1 MATSQGPARRHL
13 RLERLRKI
21 RLAGEPGVVAWV
33 ARTLAAA
40 GLLVER
46 LEESSLEDPKVVA
59 VWPTVW
65 VVRPEA
71 FLKPPEPSQRPLLF
85 RMQKIPPCLV
95 VAPPNTELGE
105 ALIRRIPVESYE
117 VVREGEDA
125 SLLPL
130 RLERLLLLDRRRSQR
145 EETAYR
151 ERLRIEARQNEILA
165 SIALAARDSLDLDEV
180 LGAATSLLGTTL
192 SAHSVEIWV
201 LEERERVC
209 RVFHHWGADPSLPSP
224 ELSERPLP
232 EGGAFGRIL
241 EERVV
246 YVVADRAE
254 LPPDSAEFAALEQL
268 GAMSFVGVPIH
279 RETGTLGVLG
289 LSWEEPRAL
298 PPEELL
304 FFERVSDQL
313 ALAIRAAHLYGNL
326 QEQLEALAHEQRRR
340 ELADRDRE
348 RLTAM
353 LVHDMK
359 SPLSALTAALEL
371 TRDKERKA
379 GEERLARM
387 LDGSLASARGLQG
400 LIEDALLVYRGEDAP
415 DTEKRPA
422 SPAEALALPLEEA
435 RWLAQARRVALET
448 DVDPKLSPVKM
459 DVAMFRRAAANLL
472 GNAVKFSPPSGVVTA
487 KGEMVA
493 ENGQRFFRLTV
504 SDHGP
509 GFPAAERSR
518 MATPYLRFS
527 GSESVPGTG
536 LGLTVVQKVVRAH
549 RGRLDVAP
557 NEPTGAVFTLWIPA

>member
-1 MATSQGPARRHL
+1 MPAPPASAARPPRFG
-13 RLERLRKI
+13 RMKKV
-21 RLAGEPGVVAWV
+21 RLAGDPGAVAWV
-33 ARTLAAA
+33 ARTLTAA

-46 LEESSLEDPKVVA
+46 LEEASLEDPKVVA

-65 VVRPEA
+65 VVRPET
-71 FLKPPEPSQRPLLF
+71 FLKPPDPAQKPLLY
-85 RMQKIPPCLV
+85 RMPKLPPCLV

-105 ALIRRIPVESYE
+105 ALVRRIPVASFE

-125 SLLPL
+125 SLLPV

-151 ERLRIEARQNEILA
+151 ERLRTEAKQNEILA

-180 LGAATSLLGTTL
+180 LGAAGVLLGTHL

-201 LEERERVC
+201 LEEGEKIC
-209 RVFHHWGADPSLPSP
+209 HVFHHWRPDPALPAP
-224 ELSERPLP
+224 ERSERPLP
-232 EGGAFGRIL
+232 EEGAFRRIL
-241 EERVV
+241 EDRVT
-246 YVVADRAE
+246 YIVADRAE
-254 LPPDSAEFAALEQL
+254 LPADSAEFAGLEQL
-268 GAMSFVGVPIH
+268 GALSFVGIPIH
-279 RETGTLGVLG
+279 REAVTLGVLG
-289 LSWEEPRAL
+289 LSWEEPRAF

-313 ALAIRAAHLYGNL
+313 ALAIRAAHLYGDL
-326 QEQLEALAHEQRRR
+326 QEQLAALAHEQRRR

-371 TRDKERKA
+371 TRDKERKG

-422 SPAEALALPLEEA
+422 APAEALALPLEEA
-435 RWLAQARRVALET
+435 RWLAQARRVTLET
-448 DVDPKLSPVKM
+448 DVDPKLPPVKM

-472 GNAVKFSPPSGVVTA
+472 GNAVKFSPPRGVVTA

-493 ENGQRFFRLTV
+493 ENGQRFFRLSV
-504 SDHGP
+504 ADNGP
-509 GFPAAERSR
+509 GFPAAETSR

-557 NEPTGAVFTLWIPA
+557 NKPTGAVFSLWIPA